1 MANPPHPRSQHFDK
15 DTWIEPEVLTY
26 PSGGFLRRARAVF
39 SDGQTR
45 IVRCSIPD
53 TFFTIPARGR
63 IKGKRVDG
71 YIHISE
77 NVVTFQMS
85 GQEEDG

>member
-1 MANPPHPRSQHFDK
+1 M
-15 DTWIEPEVLTY
+15 
-26 PSGGFLRRARAVF
+26 F